1 MRTLLVVLS
10 LLSSLERVDSRV
22 QDGSQRLRGPTLEG
36 PMRFLSGV
44 GTPATV
50 MGGLLAIALL
60 DPSAGIATAR
70 LAVLTLIPANL
81 VVEGLKV
88 AIDRRRPDGEHKR
101 SNASFPSSHAANAFA
116 LAAVLSRRW
125 WRGAAVWWAL
135 AILVSASRIY
145 LNRHFLSDVVAGGAI
160 GLCCAWLAAR
170 RFAAGQGPVEHPG
183 QGSRGHPP
191 ETGPAAR
198 EGIRPEAR

>member
-1 MRTLLVVLS
+1 
-10 LLSSLERVDSRV
+10 
-22 QDGSQRLRGPTLEG
+22 
-36 PMRFLSGV
+36 MRFLSGV

-170 RFAAGQGPVEHPG
+170 RFAAGPGPVEQPVP
-183 QGSRGHPP
+183 GSRGRPP
-191 ETGPAAR
+191 EAGPAAR